1 MRNVAIA
8 FAVLVVGAILL
19 RASAYTVNPAEQ
31 VVLTQFGEPRA
42 TVTEPGLYFRTPFVQ
57 EVNRLEKRLLPW
69 DGDPENM
76 PTKDKKRIFIDVWAR
91 WRIVEPRTFFKRVRT
106 VTREISILDDLIDSA
121 VRDIIASNNLI
132 ECVRTTN
139 DPLKYETEE
148 FQVDQARTQEHVALG
163 RQQLE
168 KLMLT
173 QVNAADL
180 PASYGI
186 EVVEVH
192 IKRVNYVKN
201 VRDRVYERMISERT
215 RIAKLF
221 ESEAEE
227 ERNRIIGSTRKE
239 LDEIEGDMEQ
249 RSAEIRG
256 EADAAVIKIY
266 AEAIGQDLEF
276 FEFLRLLEAYE
287 KTLRSPARLILST
300 DNEFLKLLRGPTR
313 RHDAE

>member
-1 MRNVAIA
+1 MRNATIA
-8 FAVLVVGAILL
+8 FVVFVVGAIFL
-19 RASAYTVNPAEQ
+19 RASVYTVSPTEQ
-31 VVLTQFGEPRA
+31 VVLTQFGEPKA
-42 TVTEPGLYFRTPFVQ
+42 TVTEPGLHFRTPFVQ

-91 WRIVEPRTFFKRVRT
+91 WRIVEPMTFFKRVRT
-106 VTREISILDDLIDSA
+106 VSRAISILDDLIDSA
-121 VRDIIASNNLI
+121 VRDVVANNNLI

-139 DPLKYETEE
+139 DPLQYETEE
-148 FQVDQARTQEHVALG
+148 FQVDQARHQEHVSLG

-168 KLMLT
+168 ARMLT

-186 EVVEVH
+186 EVADVH

-227 ERNRIIGSTRKE
+227 ERNRILGSTRKE

-276 FEFLRLLEAYE
+276 FEFLRLLEAYD

-300 DNEFLKLLRGPTR
+300 DNEFLKLLRGPTAHR
-313 RHDAE
+313 DAE